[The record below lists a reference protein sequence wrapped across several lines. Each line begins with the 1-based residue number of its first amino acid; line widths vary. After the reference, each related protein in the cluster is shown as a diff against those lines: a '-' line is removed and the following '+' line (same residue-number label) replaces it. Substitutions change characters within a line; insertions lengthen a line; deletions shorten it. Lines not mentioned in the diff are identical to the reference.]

1 MEGKLTMG
9 RIDDRLA
16 ELGITLPE
24 PVRPVATYT
33 RFVHDEETGRL
44 LVSGTGPVTGG
55 PVGQVDSDVTVE
67 QAVGAARECGLQIL
81 ATVKDAVGDLDRVVR
96 VVKVLGMVSSAP
108 SFGQQ
113 PAVINGCTDL
123 FVEVFGREIGLPTR
137 SAVGMGG
144 LPDRIPVEIEAE
156 FKVR

>member
-1 MEGKLTMG
+1 MG
-9 RIDDRLA
+9 RIDDRLH

-24 PVRPVATYT
+24 PVRPMATYT
-33 RFVHDEETGRL
+33 RFFHDGETGRL
-44 LVSGTGPVTGG
+44 LISGTGPVSGG
-55 PVGQVDSDVTVE
+55 PAGQVDTEVSVE
-67 QAVGAARECGLQIL
+67 QATAAAHECGLQIL
-81 ATVKDAVGDLDRVVR
+81 ATVRDALGDLDRVVR
-96 VVKVLGMVSSAP
+96 VVKVLGMVNSAP

-113 PAVINGCTDL
+113 PRVINGCTDL
-123 FVEVFGREIGLPTR
+123 FVEVFGPEVGLPTR

>member
-1 MEGKLTMG
+1 MG
-9 RIDDRLA
+9 RIDDRLN

-44 LVSGTGPVTGG
+44 LISGTGPVTGG
-55 PVGQVDSDVTVE
+55 PVGQVDNEVSVE
-67 QAVGAARECGLQIL
+67 DAIAAARECGLQIL
-81 ATVKDAVGDLDRVVR
+81 ATVRDAVGDLDRVVR
-96 VVKVLGMVSSAP
+96 VVKVLGMVNSGP
-108 SFGQQ
+108 GFGDHPQ
-113 PAVINGCTDL
+113 VINGCTDL
-123 FVEVFGREIGLPTR
+123 FVEVFGPEVGLPTR

-144 LPDRIPVEIEAE
+144 LPNRIPVEIEAE

>member
-1 MEGKLTMG
+1 M
-9 RIDDRLA
+9 
-16 ELGITLPE
+16 
-24 PVRPVATYT
+24 ATYT
-33 RFVHDEETGRL
+33 RYILDADSGRL
-44 LVSGTGPVTGG
+44 LISGTGPVTGG
-55 PVGQVDSDVTVE
+55 PIGQVDTEVSVE
-67 QAVGAARECGLQIL
+67 QATLAARQCALQIL

-96 VVKVLGMVSSAP
+96 VVKVLGMVNSAP
-108 SFGQQ
+108 TFGAQ
-113 PAVINGCTDL
+113 PTVINGCTDV

>member
-1 MEGKLTMG
+1 MG
-9 RIDDRLA
+9 RIDERLG
-16 ELGITLPE
+16 ELGIILPE

-44 LVSGTGPVTGG
+44 LISGTGPVSGG
-55 PVGQVDSDVTVE
+55 PVGQVDTDVSVE
-67 QAVGAARECGLQIL
+67 QAVAAARECGLQIL
-81 ATVKDAVGDLDRVVR
+81 ATVKDALGDLDRVVR
-96 VVKVLGMVSSAP
+96 VMKVLGMVLSAP
-108 SFGQQ
+108 SFGGQ
-113 PAVINGCTDL
+113 PQVINGCTDL
-123 FVEVFGREIGLPTR
+123 FVEVFGPEIGLPTR

>member
-1 MEGKLTMG
+1 MG
-9 RIDDRLA
+9 RIDDRLS

-33 RFVHDEETGRL
+33 RYIHDEETGQL
-44 LVSGTGPVTGG
+44 LISGTGPVKGG
-55 PVGQVDSDVTVE
+55 PVGQVDVDVTIDE
-67 QAVGAARECGLQIL
+67 AIAAARECGLQIL

-96 VVKVLGMVSSAP
+96 IVKVLGMVNSSPA
-108 SFGQQ
+108 FGQQ

-156 FKVR
+156 FKIR

>member
-1 MEGKLTMG
+1 MG

-33 RFVHDEETGRL
+33 RFILDEETGRL
-44 LVSGTGPVTGG
+44 LVSGTGPVKGG
-55 PVGQVDSDVTVE
+55 PTGQVDTEVTVE
-67 QAVGAARECGLQIL
+67 QATAAARETGLQII
-81 ATVKDAVGDLDRVVR
+81 ATVRDALGDLDRVVR
-96 VVKVLGMVSSAP
+96 VVKVLGMVNSAP
-108 SFGQQ
+108 GFGRQ

-123 FVEVFGREIGLPTR
+123 FVEVFGPEAGLPTR

-144 LPDRIPVEIEAE
+144 LPDGIPVEVEAE

>member
-1 MEGKLTMG
+1 MG
-9 RIDDRLA
+9 RIDQRLD

-24 PVRPVATYT
+24 PVRPAATYT
-33 RFVHDEETGRL
+33 RFLLDDDSGRL
-44 LVSGTGPVTGG
+44 LISGTGPASGG
-55 PVGQVDSDVTVE
+55 PAGQVDTDVSVE
-67 QAVGAARECGLQIL
+67 QATQAARECALQIL
-81 ATVKDAVGDLDRVVR
+81 ATVKDAIGDLDRVVR
-96 VVKVLGMVSSAP
+96 VVKVLGMVNSDP
-108 SFGQQ
+108 TFGAH

-144 LPDRIPVEIEAE
+144 LPERIPVEIEAE

>member
-1 MEGKLTMG
+1 MG
-9 RIDDRLA
+9 RIDDRLH

-24 PVRPVATYT
+24 PVRPMATYT
-33 RFVHDEETGRL
+33 RFFHDEETGRL
-44 LVSGTGPVTGG
+44 LISGTGPVNGSS
-55 PVGQVDSDVTVE
+55 VGQVDTEVSVE
-67 QAVGAARECGLQIL
+67 QAIAAARECGLQIL
-81 ATVKDAVGDLDRVVR
+81 ATVRDALGDLDRVVR
-96 VVKVLGMVSSAP
+96 VVKVLGMVNSAP

-113 PAVINGCTDL
+113 PRVINGCTDL
-123 FVEVFGREIGLPTR
+123 FVEIFGPEMGLPTR

>member
-1 MEGKLTMG
+1 MG
-9 RIDDRLA
+9 RIDERLV

-33 RFVHDEETGRL
+33 RFIHDDEMGRL
-44 LVSGTGPVTGG
+44 LISGTGPVKGG
-55 PVGQVDSDVTVE
+55 AVGQVDSEVTIE
-67 QAVGAARECGLQIL
+67 QAVAAARECGLQII

-96 VVKVLGMVSSAP
+96 VVKVLGMVNAGP
-108 SFGQQ
+108 MFGEQ
-113 PAVINGCTDL
+113 PRVINGCTDL
-123 FVEVFGREIGLPTR
+123 FVEVFGPEIGLPTR